1 MQPYT
6 EHDTER
12 ARQIEAAQ
20 ANYPIYPTNQ
30 QTPSNKLLQQ
40 LTTQRD
46 SRGIAAIALIV
57 FGVLWFL
64 ARVMGGNSLALDFG
78 IDTDAFIPSMI
89 LFTIASCFFFFAFAK
104 RLFGLFIPASI
115 LTGLAVGIPFAN
127 LTNGMSVV
135 WGLALGFGAIGLLG
149 KPMFGT
155 NGFWGFIPA
164 SILFVVGTIIA
175 IATLPGLL
183 SIGMVWV
190 PIMLIGAGL
199 YLGWGRN
206 RI

>member
-6 EHDTER
+6 DHDTER

-20 ANYPIYPTNQ
+20 AQYPIYQTNQ
-30 QTPSNKLLQQ
+30 PAPSNKLLDQ
-40 LTTQRD
+40 LTAQRD
-46 SRGIAAIALIV
+46 SRGIAAIGLIV

-64 ARVMGGNSLALDFG
+64 ARLMGGADFG
-78 IDTDAFIPSMI
+78 IDTDAFIPAMI

-104 RLFGLFIPASI
+104 RLFGLFIPAAI
-115 LTGLAVGIPFAN
+115 LTGLAVGIPFAD
-127 LTNGMSVV
+127 LTNGLSVV
-135 WGLALGFGAIGLLG
+135 WGLALGFGSIGLLG
-149 KPMFGT
+149 KPLFRT

-175 IATLPGLL
+175 ITTLPGLL
-183 SIGMVWV
+183 SLGMVWV
-190 PIMLIGAGL
+190 PIVLIGAGL
-199 YLGWGRN
+199 YLGWGRS